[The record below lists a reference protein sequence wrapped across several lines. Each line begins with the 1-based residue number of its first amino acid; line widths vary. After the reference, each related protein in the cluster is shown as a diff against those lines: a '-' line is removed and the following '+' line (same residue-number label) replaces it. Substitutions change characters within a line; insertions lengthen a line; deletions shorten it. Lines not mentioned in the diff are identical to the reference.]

1 MVSKIAVMALVAI
14 IAAPILIGYGMNFET
29 ETGTRYVKDGNAVNV
44 TGLLTNDTLYAYTN
58 ANINELNYDNLAI
71 IDYDH
76 NTQGWLPE
84 YVSRTT
90 TKSSF
95 AYVAGTLGST
105 DNLKNL
111 DFLIVQN
118 YAPGSSSTLSVTV
131 RSQVNP
137 DSVINTETY
146 DHVVGVYWNKNDN
159 RLLISNYTSGQ
170 YPTEYTHTI
179 EASNW
184 NIMSLSYTN
193 YSGIRAYWSTTA
205 AVDTNPGYTFVQ
217 FNKGWRFP
225 DTYNTS
231 PFLRYSTPSN
241 ANSMLVT
248 FNLDSADPSENLIYL
263 TENHTGSQNRPAHTI
278 ALEKDTSSGSTE
290 WYAYV
295 QSNEADTKVKVP
307 YNPDISNNTY
317 QIWFTRD
324 GAELR
329 YVGAWHDT
337 IGESNYFWSNKFEW
351 KSYFVVPDNEYILGF
366 NCENRSAANYHS
378 SMIFRIDAANVMAN
392 TYQSIHDVTYDPQGM
407 TNKANPATQI
417 KDIVRTGT
425 SITFGGITYTVT
437 DGKIT
442 IDGHS
447 VPIRDMTFSST
458 VNDLGTY
465 DNAISGTVV
474 SQTAAPSDIV
484 FGGYWVMSVST
495 YAQDTES
502 YNVTH
507 WVPGKFAWQGVD
519 SNFIMV
525 GLMASVSAF
534 IGLAMYGR
542 RSGTKVLPLL
552 IVCGGA
558 AFMFLLMI

>member
-1 MVSKIAVMALVAI
+1 MALVAI
-14 IAAPILIGYGMNFET
+14 IAAPILIGYGMNIET
-29 ETGTRYVKDGNAVNV
+29 ETETRYVQDGNAVNV
-44 TGLLTNDTLYAYTN
+44 TGLLTNDTLYNYTN
-58 ANINELNYDNLAI
+58 ANINELNSSNLYTIPANGDI
-71 IDYDH
+71 AMWMPDYVD
-76 NTQGWLPE
+76 
-84 YVSRTT
+84 YSK
-90 TKSSF
+90 TKTSIPYKVGVL
-95 AYVAGTLGST
+95 APT
-105 DNLKNL
+105 DDLTIL
-111 DFLIVQN
+111 DFLKIDN
-118 YAPGSSSTLSVTV
+118 YAAGQNSTFSVKV
-131 RSQVNP
+131 
-137 DSVINTETY
+137 Y
-146 DHVVGVYWNKNDN
+146 DHGSGNDPDYIYSHTYGKVVGLYYDKNESKLWVTYKNSDN
-159 RLLISNYTSGQ
+159 PPYFRTWEVDNPYYL
-170 YPTEYTHTI
+170 E
-179 EASNW
+179 
-184 NIMSLSYTN
+184 YTN
-193 YSGIRAYWSTTA
+193 YTGITCMWTYTA
-205 AVDTNPGYTFVQ
+205 QAENDPNQTYADINE
-217 FNKGWRFP
+217 GWRFP
-225 DTYNTS
+225 NTYDS
-231 PFLRYSTPSN
+231 PPFRRYSTPSN
-241 ANSMLVT
+241 ANDMLIT
-248 FNLDSADPSENLIYL
+248 FNLDSADPSENLICL

-295 QSNEADTKVKVP
+295 ESFESETKVKVP
-307 YNPDISNNTY
+307 YNPDISNNSY
-317 QIWFTRD
+317 QIWFTRG

-351 KSYFVVPDNEYILGF
+351 KPYYVIPDNEYILGF
-366 NCENRSAANYHS
+366 NCENRSATYYHS
-378 SMIFRIDAANVMAN
+378 EMIFRIDAANVMAN

-425 SITFGGITYTVT
+425 SITFGGITYTIT

-474 SQTAAPSDIV
+474 SQTAAPSDLV

-507 WVPGKFAWQGVD
+507 WVPGKFAWQGID
-519 SNFIMV
+519 ANFITV

-542 RSGTKVLPLL
+542 RSGAKVLPLL
-552 IVCGGA
+552 LVCGGA

>member
-1 MVSKIAVMALVAI
+1 MVSKIAVMAIVAI

-44 TGLLTNDTLYAYTN
+44 TGLLTNDTLYTYTN
-58 ANINELNYDNLAI
+58 ANINELNLDNLAI
-71 IDYDH
+71 TGWGNVEY
-76 NTQGWLPE
+76 QWLPD

-95 AYVAGTLGST
+95 AYVGGTLGSS
-105 DNLKNL
+105 DNLNNL

-118 YAPGSSSTLSVTV
+118 YSPGSSSTFSVTV
-131 RSQVNP
+131 RSQINA
-137 DSVINTETY
+137 DSAILTETY
-146 DHVVGVYWNKNDN
+146 DHVVGLYWNKNDA
-159 RLLISNYTSGQ
+159 RLLVTYYTSGQ
-170 YPTEYTHTI
+170 NPYEVTRAI
-179 EASNW
+179 EASIIN
-184 NIMSLSYTN
+184 LSYTN

-225 DTYNTS
+225 NTYNTP
-231 PFLRYSTPSN
+231 PFIRYSTPSK
-241 ANSMLVT
+241 ANDMLVT
-248 FNLDSADPSENLIYL
+248 FNLDSAGP
-263 TENHTGSQNRPAHTI
+263 TEDTFRFIEYGTGQSNDSYHSI
-278 ALEKDTSSGSTE
+278 ILEKDTSSGSTE
-290 WYAYV
+290 WYAYY
-295 QSNEADTKVKVP
+295 QQRPGERVKVP
-307 YNPDISNNTY
+307 YNPDISNNSY
-317 QIWFTRD
+317 QIYFTRD

-337 IGESNYFWSNKFEW
+337 IGESNYFWSNKFSW
-351 KSYFVVPDNEYILGF
+351 GQYWIFPDDEYIIGF
-366 NCENRSAANYHS
+366 RIDGNAEAPPYFHTD
-378 SMIFRIDAANVMAN
+378 MIFRIDAANVIAN

-417 KDIVRTGT
+417 KDVVKTGT
-425 SITFGGITYTVT
+425 SITFGGNTYTVT

-458 VNDLGTY
+458 VNDQGTY

-474 SQTAAPSDIV
+474 SQTAAPSQLV
-484 FGGYWVMSVST
+484 FGGSWVMGVST

-502 YNVTH
+502 YTITH

-542 RSGTKVLPLL
+542 RSGAKVLPLL
-552 IVCGGA
+552 LVCGGA
-558 AFMFLLMI
+558 AFVFLLMI